1 MHDEQE
7 DGTMK
12 YKGYCIDLMNEL
24 QKLLHFSYEMYEV
37 PDGKYGGL
45 TDNGTW
51 NGMVGELVR
60 GVCDMWHFCLG
71 LFVMFHF
78 DWVCDIPCLV
88 SRQYR
93 KKKRGSSDADFWSQ
107 LFKLDSPNQWINL
120 YPVDSAIG
128 FPNTY
133 PLDSEYLVDSAIQ
146 VFNILGLTFS
156 SLYIPS
162 LDLSSINFVS

>member
-1 MHDEQE
+1 MMHDEQE
-7 DGTMK
+7 DGIMK

-24 QKLLHFSYEMYEV
+24 QKLLHFSYEIYEV

-60 GVCDMWHFCLG
+60 GVCDMWHFCLA

-88 SRQYR
+88 SRQDR
-93 KKKRGSSDADFWSQ
+93 KTKRGSSGAEREF
-107 LFKLDSPNQWINL
+107 F
-120 YPVDSAIG
+120 
-128 FPNTY
+128 
-133 PLDSEYLVDSAIQ
+133 
-146 VFNILGLTFS
+146 FS
-156 SLYIPS
+156 KVSLYFLVP
-162 LDLSSINFVS
+162 VVQTG

>member
-1 MHDEQE
+1 MMHDEQE

-78 DWVCDIPCLV
+78 DWACDIPCLV

-128 FPNTY
+128 FP
-133 PLDSEYLVDSAIQ
+133 
-146 VFNILGLTFS
+146 
-156 SLYIPS
+156 
-162 LDLSSINFVS
+162 SI